1 MYEYKVIPAPRKA
14 QRTKGAKGTTE
25 RFAIGLQAT
34 LNELGA
40 SGWSFVRS
48 ETLPVDER
56 HGLLR
61 KAVEEFHTVLIFR
74 RPLTARAATEEAS
87 GQHRLKFFAE
97 KAPAP
102 AKTSAPALGAAND
115 AEVIATPEIR
125 AEKEPK
131 AQPEEKEPEDKPA
144 TKPAAKKAKKPSA
157 SKAKE

>member
-14 QRTKGAKGTTE
+14 QRSKGAKGTTE

-34 LNELGA
+34 LNEMGA

-61 KAVEEFHTVLIFR
+61 KVVEEFHTVLIFR
-74 RPLTARAATEEAS
+74 RPLTNHAAAEEVS

-102 AKTSAPALGAAND
+102 SKTSAPALGAAND
-115 AEVIATPEIR
+115 AALIATPEIR
-125 AEKEPK
+125 AEKEP
-131 AQPEEKEPEDKPA
+131 EDKPA
-144 TKPAAKKAKKPSA
+144 RKPAA